1 MRAAGWRLL
10 MDTPSPSWIMAIHYQ
25 KKAGVQAAKT
35 VRTLATRITNNKAN
49 YYWYTKA
56 RKYDNKNRESVR

>member
-10 MDTPSPSWIMAIHYQ
+10 MDAPSPSWIMAIHYQ

-35 VRTLATRITNNKAN
+35 VRTLATRITNNKAS
-49 YYWYTKA
+49 YYWYIKA
-56 RKYDNKNRESVR
+56 KKYENTNRESVR